1 MGRDLGE
8 AELLEDL
15 VDVGGDDN
23 FGRGDD
29 AGGGDRGGEGE
40 VGGWGEGEDGEGVG
54 ENFEGVDLVG
64 GGSDGGVDG
73 LNEGTTAGNVM
84 LVRGVGGEWGENVL
98 HGGFLEVEAAGCERG
113 VIFVEDRGPFVP

>member
-1 MGRDLGE
+1 M
-8 AELLEDL
+8 EDL

-73 LNEGTTAGNVM
+73 LNEGTTV
-84 LVRGVGGEWGENVL
+84 